1 MIYMSEIL
9 SILKEM
15 IFSKGGKIFSITTSL
30 FAIFLLLHASFFWSS
45 GIKLV
50 DQESFVHSWEIS
62 FSESILSESE
72 TILIADDE
80 TYDFEYDS
88 AITTLGNK
96 MVAAFEIT
104 VSYDET
110 SGGAAN
116 PCDSVTATIKPS
128 EMSAQWTNES
138 TQISGNSD
146 DCGDIIMI
154 LMVYPDYDSQ
164 SKNETGVKE
173 DDVLSKWKIQ
183 EYGVGSLVCQVSV
196 DTTDSPVSN
205 LPLTSSDEGEEVM
218 VTWERI
224 EFYPNAT
231 RTN

>member
-1 MIYMSEIL
+1 MSEIV
-9 SILKEM
+9 SIMKEILFSRGGR
-15 IFSKGGKIFSITTSL
+15 IFSVIGSL
-30 FAIFLLLHASFFWSS
+30 FAVFILLHASSFWSS

-72 TILIADDE
+72 NVLIGDEE